1 MNKVISILF
10 IIISW
15 ISGIAQI
22 TPGEIQNQNILLSG
36 GILHMGDGEIIQN
49 SAIGFEKGLISEL
62 MNLDQDKID
71 SSKYDVII
79 NIDGQDVYPGFIAM
93 NSTLGLMEIGAVRA
107 TKDYRET
114 GNFNP
119 NSRTLTAF
127 NTDSRITPTVRSNG
141 ILLGQISP
149 RGGLISGTSSVMRF
163 DAWNWED
170 AVVKADEGIHM
181 NWPTSRVN
189 RTGASEAEIKK
200 TKTKVR
206 TLKDEIYNFFN
217 SSQAYCEGTPLS
229 IIDLKLEAMK
239 GIFLGS
245 KRLYIH
251 ANEVSQIKEI
261 IEFKKEFKIQKLTL
275 VGGRDAH
282 YIVELL
288 AENDISVIIKRVH
301 SLPRYKQGELDISY
315 RLPSILFKSKVLF
328 CFDNQGDME
337 QMQSRNIPFLAGT
350 AVAHGLPYEEAIK
363 ALTSNC
369 AKILGIEKYGTIK
382 KGMSATLFVSEGDA
396 LDIVSNKVTHAFIDG
411 RIINL
416 SNDQEKNYLK
426 YRSKY
431 GLEIENKE

>member
-1 MNKVISILF
+1 MNRIISILF

-15 ISGIAQI
+15 ISGLAQI
-22 TPGEIQNQNILLSG
+22 TPGEIQNQSVLLYG
-36 GILHMGDGEIIQN
+36 GILHKGDGEIIQN

-62 MNLDQDKID
+62 MDLDQDNID

-79 NIDGQDVYPGFIAM
+79 NIKGQEVYPGFIAM

-114 GNFNP
+114 GSFNP

-181 NWPTSRVN
+181 NWPISGIT

-200 TKTKVR
+200 TKTKIR

-217 SSQAYCEGTPLS
+217 RSQAYFEGPSFS
-229 IIDLKLEAMK
+229 IVDLKMEAMK
-239 GIFLGS
+239 GVFSGS

-251 ANEVSQIKEI
+251 ANEVSKIKEI

-275 VGGRDAH
+275 VGGRDVH
-282 YIVELL
+282 YIPELL
-288 AENDISVIIKRVH
+288 EENNISVIIKRVH
-301 SLPRYKQGELDISY
+301 SLPRYMQSKSDILY
-315 RLPSILFKSKVLF
+315 KLPSILYNSGVLF

-350 AVAHGLPYEEAIK
+350 AVAYGLPYEEAVK

-369 AKILGIEKYGTIK
+369 AKILGIINYGLLK
-382 KGMSATLFVSEGDA
+382 KGMSATLFVSQGDA

-431 GLEIENKE
+431 GLDLENKE

>member
-15 ISGIAQI
+15 ISGISQI
-22 TPGEIQNQNILLSG
+22 TPGEIQSKNILLSG
-36 GILHMGDGEIIQN
+36 GILHKGDGEIIQN

-79 NIDGQDVYPGFIAM
+79 NIDGQDIYPGFIAM

-181 NWPTSRVN
+181 NWPISGIT

-200 TKTKVR
+200 TKTKIR

-217 SSQAYCEGTPLS
+217 RSQAYFEGPSFS
-229 IIDLKLEAMK
+229 IVDLKMEAMK
-239 GIFLGS
+239 GVFSGS

-251 ANEVSQIKEI
+251 ANEVSKIKEI

-275 VGGRDAH
+275 VGGRDVH
-282 YIVELL
+282 YIPELL
-288 AENDISVIIKRVH
+288 EENNISVIIKRVH
-301 SLPRYKQGELDISY
+301 SLPGYMQSELDILY
-315 RLPSILFKSKVLF
+315 KLPSILYNSGVLF

-350 AVAHGLPYEEAIK
+350 AVAYGLPYEEAVK

-369 AKILGIEKYGTIK
+369 AKILGIINYGLLK
-382 KGMSATLFVSEGDA
+382 KGMSATLFVSQGDA

-431 GLEIENKE
+431 GLDLENKE

>member
-1 MNKVISILF
+1 MNRIISILF

-15 ISGIAQI
+15 ISGLAQI
-22 TPGEIQNQNILLSG
+22 TPGEIQNQSVLLYG
-36 GILHMGDGEIIQN
+36 GILHKGDGEIIQN

-62 MNLDQDKID
+62 MDLDQDNID

-79 NIDGQDVYPGFIAM
+79 NIKGQEVYPGFIAM

-114 GNFNP
+114 GSFNP

-181 NWPTSRVN
+181 NWPISGIT

-200 TKTKVR
+200 TKTKIR

-217 SSQAYCEGTPLS
+217 RSQAYFEGPSFS
-229 IIDLKLEAMK
+229 IVDLKMEAMK
-239 GIFLGS
+239 GVFSGS

-261 IEFKKEFKIQKLTL
+261 VEFKKEFKIQKLTL
-275 VGGRDAH
+275 VGGRDVH
-282 YIVELL
+282 YIAELL
-288 AENDISVIIKRVH
+288 EENNISVIIKRVH
-301 SLPRYKQGELDISY
+301 SLPGYMQSELDISY
-315 RLPSILFKSKVLF
+315 KLPSILYNSGVLF

-350 AVAHGLPYEEAIK
+350 AVAYGLPYEEAVK

-369 AKILGIEKYGTIK
+369 AKILGIINYGLLK
-382 KGMSATLFVSEGDA
+382 KGMSATLFVSQGDA

-431 GLEIENKE
+431 GLDLENKE

>member
-1 MNKVISILF
+1 MNRIISILF

-15 ISGIAQI
+15 ISGLAQI
-22 TPGEIQNQNILLSG
+22 TPGEIQNQSVLLYG
-36 GILHMGDGEIIQN
+36 GILHKGDGEIIQN

-62 MNLDQDKID
+62 MDLDQDNID

-79 NIDGQDVYPGFIAM
+79 NIKGQEVYPGFIAM

-114 GNFNP
+114 GSFNP

-181 NWPTSRVN
+181 NWPISGIT

-200 TKTKVR
+200 TKTKIR

-217 SSQAYCEGTPLS
+217 RSQAYFEGPSFS
-229 IIDLKLEAMK
+229 IVDLKMEAMK
-239 GIFLGS
+239 GVFSGS

-251 ANEVSQIKEI
+251 ANEVSKIKEI

-275 VGGRDAH
+275 VGGRDVH
-282 YIVELL
+282 YIPELL
-288 AENDISVIIKRVH
+288 EENNISVIIKRVH
-301 SLPRYKQGELDISY
+301 SLPGYMQSELDISY
-315 RLPSILFKSKVLF
+315 K
-328 CFDNQGDME
+328 
-337 QMQSRNIPFLAGT
+337 LA
-350 AVAHGLPYEEAIK
+350 K
-363 ALTSNC
+363 
-369 AKILGIEKYGTIK
+369 
-382 KGMSATLFVSEGDA
+382 
-396 LDIVSNKVTHAFIDG
+396 
-411 RIINL
+411 
-416 SNDQEKNYLK
+416 LK
-426 YRSKY
+426 
-431 GLEIENKE
+431 L